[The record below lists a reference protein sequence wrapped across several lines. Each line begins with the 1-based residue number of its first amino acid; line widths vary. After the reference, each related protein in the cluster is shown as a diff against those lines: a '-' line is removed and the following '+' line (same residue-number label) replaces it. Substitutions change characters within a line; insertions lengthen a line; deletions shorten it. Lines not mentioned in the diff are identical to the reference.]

1 MNLKGERG
9 AALVLTLLMITLL
22 LLFVTMLSGQVI
34 QTTKQVTT
42 TEKRI
47 DAELVSQMGID
58 YVQSVLDTYE
68 YNEVQ
73 DVMDYLSTKLDEY
86 LQISKTRNPILILD
100 EARQFEIELP
110 DPLPEVIEGEDL
122 EVTYRSIGRSM
133 DQTIETNDT
142 ITITFERDE

>member
-22 LLFVTMLSGQVI
+22 LLFVTLLSGQVI

-58 YVQSVLDTYE
+58 YVQSVLETYE

-86 LQISKTRNPILILD
+86 LQISKTGNPILILD
-100 EARQFEIELP
+100 EVRQFEIELP

>member
-47 DAELVSQMGID
+47 DAELVSQMGLS
-58 YVQSVLDTYE
+58 YVQAVLDTYE
-68 YNEVQ
+68 YNEEQ
-73 DVMDYLSTKLDEY
+73 DAMDYLSTKLDEY
-86 LQISKTRNPILILD
+86 LQISNTGNPLLVLD
-100 EARQFEIELP
+100 EARQFEIDLP
-110 DPLPEVIEGEDL
+110 DPLPEVIEGENLD
-122 EVTYRSIGRSM
+122 VTYRSIGRSM

>member
-22 LLFVTMLSGQVI
+22 LLFVTLLSGQVI

-86 LQISKTRNPILILD
+86 LQISKTGNPILILD

-122 EVTYRSIGRSM
+122 EVTYISIGRSM
-133 DQTIETNDT
+133 GQTIETNDT